1 VSFREAQEV
10 RAVTGLSNEDLER
23 CRIFLQGAVYC
34 WCKNRK
40 DEWFAARDL
49 VGGENNEWDNIP
61 LDAVYQKHIAN
72 LAPERAYTEAAR
84 DVGWI
89 LKGVIAD
96 DQRVFN
102 TRIAEEVRHY
112 QWVP

>member
-1 VSFREAQEV
+1 MRTWKDAESFYKARFIAGAKTEKMSGSPRE
-10 RAVTGLSNEDLER
+10 TLSEAKTTNGTT
-23 CRIFLQGAVYC
+23 FLLMLST
-34 WCKNRK
+34 K
-40 DEWFAARDL
+40 
-49 VGGENNEWDNIP
+49 
-61 LDAVYQKHIAN
+61 KHIAN

-96 DQRVFN
+96 DQRIFN